1 MEKVIIIGATSGIGW
16 NVADI
21 LNKKGYSIGIAGRR
35 CERLENF
42 KAERG
47 GVIET
52 AVIDVTKDDASANL
66 LGLAERMGGVDT
78 IILCSGIGC
87 QNVGLEMSAEIAT
100 TQTNVVGFTRMI
112 DTAFNYFKENGGGHI
127 AAVSSIAG
135 TKGLGVAP
143 AYSATKRFQNTYIQ
157 CLAQLS
163 SMVGAKVT
171 FTDIRPGFVDTDLLK
186 SGHFPMMMRP
196 EFVADKI
203 VNAVEHKKRVITI
216 DWKYRLLVAFWR
228 LIPNFIW
235 EKLKIVK
242 TEK

>member
-52 AVIDVTKDDASANL
+52 AVIDVTKEDASANM

-87 QNVGLEMSAEIAT
+87 QNVGLEMSAEIAIT
-100 TQTNVVGFTRMI
+100 NTNVVGFTRMI

-127 AAVSSIAG
+127 AAVRTWRCSCIFCNKAFPKHVYPVPCPIVINGWS
-135 TKGLGVAP
+135 KG
-143 AYSATKRFQNTYIQ
+143 YFY
-157 CLAQLS
+157 
-163 SMVGAKVT
+163 
-171 FTDIRPGFVDTDLLK
+171 
-186 SGHFPMMMRP
+186 
-196 EFVADKI
+196 
-203 VNAVEHKKRVITI
+203 
-216 DWKYRLLVAFWR
+216 
-228 LIPNFIW
+228 
-235 EKLKIVK
+235 
-242 TEK
+242 

>member
-52 AVIDVTKDDASANL
+52 AVIDVTKEDASANM

-87 QNVGLEMSAEIAT
+87 QNVGLEMSAEIAIT
-100 TQTNVVGFTRMI
+100 NTNVVGFTRMI
-112 DTAFNYFKENGGGHI
+112 DTPTARDCSALFCNKAFPKHVYPVPCPIVINGWSKGYF
-127 AAVSSIAG
+127 
-135 TKGLGVAP
+135 
-143 AYSATKRFQNTYIQ
+143 Y
-157 CLAQLS
+157 
-163 SMVGAKVT
+163 
-171 FTDIRPGFVDTDLLK
+171 
-186 SGHFPMMMRP
+186 
-196 EFVADKI
+196 
-203 VNAVEHKKRVITI
+203 
-216 DWKYRLLVAFWR
+216 
-228 LIPNFIW
+228 
-235 EKLKIVK
+235 
-242 TEK
+242 